1 MMTLFLTRHGETEW
15 NIDRKLQGSQDS
27 PLTERGLR
35 QARSLRDRLKN
46 EKIDVIYSSPTKR
59 ALDTAKIIAEA
70 NNTPI
75 VTCDE
80 FKEIGFGE
88 YEGKY
93 IKDLPIIG
101 ENNFL
106 EEMFCGNHEIKGTN
120 GETLLDVKNR
130 SFKMLESILEKESD
144 KNILI
149 VTHGMALKV
158 IMSYFTEFECE
169 LKGVYGQASLTK
181 IVRDK
186 DKFNILFKNDRS
198 HTENL

>member
-1 MMTLFLTRHGETEW
+1 MTTLFLTRHGETEW
-15 NIDRKLQGSQDS
+15 NIAGRLQGSKDS
-27 PLTERGLR
+27 PLTERGLN
-35 QARSLRDRLKN
+35 QAKSLRDRLKN
-46 EKIDVIYSSPTKR
+46 EKIDIIYASPIKR
-59 ALDTAKIIAEA
+59 ALDTAKIISEP

-80 FKEIGFGE
+80 LKEIGFGE

-93 IKDLPIIG
+93 IKDLPKIG

-106 EEMFCGNHEIKGTN
+106 EEMFSGNHEVKGID

-130 SFKMLESILEKESD
+130 TFKKLGSILEKEKD

-158 IMSYFTEFECE
+158 IMSYFTEFERE

-186 DKFNILFKNDRS
+186 DNFNILSKNDRS

>member
-1 MMTLFLTRHGETEW
+1 MTTLFLTRHGETEW
-15 NIDRKLQGSQDS
+15 NIAGRLQGSKDS
-27 PLTERGLR
+27 PLTERGLN
-35 QARSLRDRLKN
+35 QAKSLRDRLKN
-46 EKIDVIYSSPTKR
+46 EKIDIIYASPIKR
-59 ALDTAKIIAEA
+59 ALDTAKIISEP

-80 FKEIGFGE
+80 LKEIRFGE

-93 IKDLPIIG
+93 IKDLPQMG
-101 ENNFL
+101 EHNFL
-106 EEMFCGNHEIKGTN
+106 EEMFSGNHEVKGTD

-130 SFKMLESILEKESD
+130 TFKKLESILEKENN

-149 VTHGMALKV
+149 VTHGMTLKV
-158 IMSYFTEFECE
+158 IMSYFTEFEGE

-186 DKFNILFKNDRS
+186 DEFNILSKNDRS